1 MKPTI
6 FLLLALI
13 TSLSTTPSVAQ
24 TYTPED
30 IEELELL
37 HREQVLNAVLRTLG
51 PDATRSGR
59 VETPQLRKFVVK
71 RHWNDIRN
79 HVQRALTENACPYS
93 SWGGACS
100 QFGFDEKTFRRQ
112 LMIAV
117 QRIISKLYNEKA
129 GAVDLTQPTGIGA
142 DQILE
147 LLEEQLGTPAP
158 LTIDD
163 VLTMGGFRK
172 PERSTVLKRPT
183 PAEEPSFR
191 DALASVRFRRSFL
204 DRHGISLPASIA
216 YTSIGGG
223 DDARKE
229 SADSPNNERA
239 KPSSYSL
246 QGALEWSPR
255 LLRTRG
261 RFGVANA
268 WAYTVRG
275 LLVYEADTSSISADN
290 RDILVH
296 RLGTRWVAGK
306 VTDSASSFSGVLFDS
321 TLDYMT
327 DRRYDAKVYGLTVNI
342 TPNMYG
348 LGVGLPLRIPGHPN
362 LWFRWRPYASLNY
375 ADINDAGGSRTFAN
389 LKGYLNLLLKVS
401 SEIRF
406 WNRFVLTA
414 ELTQT
419 RELRNA
425 KQGHTHFLTNGQLL
439 FDEEGNL
446 SLNLGYQRGELAPT
460 FPNRDRFSVE
470 LGVKF

>member
-1 MKPTI
+1 MNHAIAI
-6 FLLLALI
+6 FFALI
-13 TSLSTTPSVAQ
+13 ASLSATPSLAR

-30 IEELELL
+30 IAELDRVY
-37 HREQVLNAVLRTLG
+37 RERVLKAVLRTLG
-51 PDATRSGR
+51 TEADLVKRK
-59 VETPQLRKFVVK
+59 QLVKFVADD
-71 RHWNDIRN
+71 HWKDIRDR
-79 HVQRALTENACPYS
+79 VRKALAESCPYS

-100 QFGFDEKTFRRQ
+100 QITF
-112 LMIAV
+112 
-117 QRIISKLYNEKA
+117 EKA
-129 GAVDLTQPTGIGA
+129 AFRSQLTRDVYRISTKFDNQKAGTVDQRRPSGIGA

-147 LLEEQLGTPAP
+147 LLKESLGTPT
-158 LTIDD
+158 LLKMRD
-163 VLTMGGFRK
+163 VLAMGGFRMPDQNIV
-172 PERSTVLKRPT
+172 PETT
-183 PAEEPSFR
+183 PPGEEPSFR
-191 DALASVRFRRSFL
+191 DALANVRFRRSFL

-229 SADSPNNERA
+229 RADSPNNERV

-246 QGALEWSPR
+246 RGALEWSPQ

-261 RFGVANA
+261 RLGVAKA

-275 LLVYEADTSSISADN
+275 LLVYEADISSVAAHN

-296 RLGTRWVAGK
+296 RLGTRWIAGK
-306 VTDSASSFSGVLFDS
+306 VTDSASWFSGVLLDS
-321 TLDYMT
+321 TLDYRT
-327 DRRYDAKVYGLTVNI
+327 DRRYDAKVYGLTVNL
-342 TPNMYG
+342 TPNMYR
-348 LGVGLPLRIPGHPN
+348 LGVGFPLRVPGPRN

-375 ADINDAGGSRTFAN
+375 ADINDAGGSQTFAN
-389 LKGYLNLLLKVS
+389 RNGYLNLLLKVS
-401 SEIRF
+401 GEIRF

-460 FPNRDRFSVE
+460 FPKRERFGVE